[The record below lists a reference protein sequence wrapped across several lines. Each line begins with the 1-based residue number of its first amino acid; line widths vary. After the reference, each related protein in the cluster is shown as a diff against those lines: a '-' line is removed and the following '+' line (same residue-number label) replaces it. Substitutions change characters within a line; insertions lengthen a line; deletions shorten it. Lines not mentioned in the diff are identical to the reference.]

1 MHVVWG
7 FRSGPAARV
16 YCVAGIAV
24 LSSLSHPQIY
34 PALLLT
40 RDVRLSPPR
49 TNGPPDSLPRPLP
62 SVHTWIGIMLSRSSV
77 PSARRPLGTTR
88 PRTYTSGA
96 VRLSRRSLPRC
107 RAEIDIE
114 TIAAGAA
121 ALAGVA
127 VGVGGMV
134 RHNLSCLFIPCLLFG
149 SSINNSC
156 HSLHVNLTH

>member
-1 MHVVWG
+1 MDSVTIFLWLG
-7 FRSGPAARV
+7 F
-16 YCVAGIAV
+16 CCLD
-24 LSSLSHPQIY
+24 LSSSPTPQIS
-34 PALLLT
+34 PAVLLT
-40 RDVRLSPPR
+40 RDEMYCTALTPSNQRAS
-49 TNGPPDSLPRPLP
+49 GSLPHPRPLP
-62 SVHTWIGIMLSRSSV
+62 SVHTCIGIMLSRSSV
-77 PSARRPLGTTR
+77 SSARRPLGTTR

-134 RHNLSCLFIPCLLFG
+134 RHTLSCLFIPCLLFG
-149 SSINNSC
+149 SSMNNSC

>member
-1 MHVVWG
+1 MWFGGSVPAPQPGFIVWLG
-7 FRSGPAARV
+7 LLSS
-16 YCVAGIAV
+16 
-24 LSSLSHPQIY
+24 SSLSHPQIY
-34 PALLLT
+34 PAVLLT
-40 RDVRLSPPR
+40 RDRDVRLSPPR
-49 TNGPPDSLPRPLP
+49 TKASGSLPPP
-62 SVHTWIGIMLSRSSV
+62 VHTWIGIMLSRSSV
-77 PSARRPLGTTR
+77 SSARRPLGLGTTR

-134 RHNLSCLFIPCLLFG
+134 RHTLSCLFIPCFLFG